1 MGNYKALFMA
11 CYADSSYMFY
21 LFSEKPSGAFIRLV
35 SVHIIIDSHNVNL
48 SNAQWLERRSRD

>member
-21 LFSEKPSGAFIRLV
+21 LFSEKPSGAFIRLI
-35 SVHIIIDSHNVNL
+35 SVHIMIDSHNVNL
-48 SNAQWLERRSRD
+48 SNAQLT